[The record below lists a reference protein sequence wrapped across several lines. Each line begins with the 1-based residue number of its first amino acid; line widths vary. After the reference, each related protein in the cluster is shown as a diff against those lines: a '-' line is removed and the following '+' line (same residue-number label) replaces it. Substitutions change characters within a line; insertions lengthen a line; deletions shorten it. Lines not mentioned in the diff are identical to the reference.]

1 MIGSWK
7 MLNVPYLAVLFSR
20 PVPKVKVWSRTSTP
34 HVRKLISPTQIDH
47 HLARDIGLI
56 DSSEAPMRIEEVLRR
71 SPRL

>member
-7 MLNVPYLAVLFSR
+7 MRNVPYLAVLFAR
-20 PVPKVKVWSRTSTP
+20 TVLKMKVWSRTSTP
-34 HVRKLISPTQIDH
+34 HVRKLISPTQIDR

-56 DSSEAPMRIEEVLRR
+56 DSSEVPMRIEEVLRR